1 MKSQEVSSHS
11 IEDTDIFQNCVSEDN
26 QTLDLLACFGKE
38 KGRIKLF
45 DFI

>member
-26 QTLDLLACFGKE
+26 QTLDLFVCFE
-38 KGRIKLF
+38 KKRAL
-45 DFI
+45 